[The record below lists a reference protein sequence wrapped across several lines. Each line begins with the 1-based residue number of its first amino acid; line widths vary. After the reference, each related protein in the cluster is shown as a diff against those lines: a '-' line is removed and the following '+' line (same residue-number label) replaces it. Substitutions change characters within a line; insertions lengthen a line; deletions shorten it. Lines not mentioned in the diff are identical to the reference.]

1 MKVDVCGLHL
11 DAITMG
17 EAIAAVDAAVQGRR
31 QGQPERPLA
40 IFSVNVDMLVKAHRD
55 PVFARELGQAGLL
68 LADGTPVLWMSRCLG
83 RRLPER
89 VAGSDLLP
97 RLAERAAIQGHR
109 LFLFGAP
116 PGVAARAAER
126 LTRDH
131 PGLQIAGT
139 FSPPYGFE
147 RDQDE
152 RQRALEVIQR
162 ARPDV
167 VAVALGAPKQERW
180 ILADGVRTGA
190 AALLACG
197 GTFEMLAGLKK
208 RAPQWAKRT
217 GLEWLWRLAQDPARL
232 ARRYLVDDLTII
244 PVFGNALWQRFTRAL
259 SRR

>member
-1 MKVDVCGLHL
+1 MKVEVCGLQL
-11 DAITMG
+11 DAITTG
-17 EAIAAVDAAVQGRR
+17 EAVAAVDQAVEARR
-31 QGQPERPLA
+31 QGRAARALT
-40 IFSVNVDMLVKAHRD
+40 IFSVNVDMLVKAARD
-55 PVFARELGQAGLL
+55 PVFAGELGQAGLL
-68 LADGTPVLWMSRCLG
+68 LADGTPVLWMARALG

-97 RLAERAAIQGHR
+97 LLAERAATQGHR

-126 LTRDH
+126 LTRAH

-147 RDQDE
+147 GQEDE

-180 ILADGVRTGA
+180 ILSDGVRTGA
-190 AALLACG
+190 AAFLACG
-197 GTFEMLAGLKK
+197 GTFEMLAGIKK
-208 RAPQWAKRT
+208 RPPEWAKRASM
-217 GLEWLWRLAQDPARL
+217 EWLWRLAQDPGRL
-232 ARRYLVDDLTII
+232 ARRYLVDDLAII
-244 PVFGNALWQRFTRAL
+244 PMFTRAL
-259 SRR
+259 WRRYVAPTPLR